1 MDIND
6 FSRASE
12 KLFSVLYADGTSVFI
27 EGYEYDKVIESMN
40 NEMKKVDI
48 WLSIKRKLITWSF
61 IEPELKQNQ
70 RNRY

>member
-12 KLFSVLYADGTSVFI
+12 KLFSVLYAGGTSVFI
-27 EGYEYDKVIESMN
+27 EGYEYDKVIASMN

-61 IEPELKQNQ
+61 IEPELKQDQ